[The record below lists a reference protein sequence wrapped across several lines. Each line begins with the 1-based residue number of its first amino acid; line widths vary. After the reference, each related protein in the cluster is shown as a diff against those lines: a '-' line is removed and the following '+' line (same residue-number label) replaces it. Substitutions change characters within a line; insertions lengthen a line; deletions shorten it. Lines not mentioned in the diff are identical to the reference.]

1 MIWWQAPTT
10 LVTDR
15 KDLAALKHSD
25 QGNRVGGRHASTQPL
40 VGRVVG
46 RGLSAQRSLRRL
58 PRQRGDRG
66 ATDEKL
72 KVVYHLNDLDK
83 VSFVVGNI
91 QNHLDGI
98 GGPDNVTIA
107 LVVHGQALRAIHAS
121 AANPDLT
128 KHVGQFS
135 RAGIELAACGNTMK
149 SQKVGLADLLP
160 GFIAADQGGVV
171 RIAELQSQGYLYLR
185 P

>member
-1 MIWWQAPTT
+1 MHRRSILWAAASAFGAAFAASRASAATEAP
-10 LVTDR
+10 
-15 KDLAALKHSD
+15 
-25 QGNRVGGRHASTQPL
+25 
-40 VGRVVG
+40 
-46 RGLSAQRSLRRL
+46 
-58 PRQRGDRG
+58 
-66 ATDEKL
+66 ATKKL

-91 QNHLDGI
+91 QNHLDGV

-107 LVVHGQALRAIHAS
+107 LVVHGQALRAFHAS

-128 KHVGQFS
+128 RHIGQFS
-135 RAGIELAACGNTMK
+135 KAGLELAVCGNTMK

-160 GFIAADQGGVV
+160 GFVAADQGGVV